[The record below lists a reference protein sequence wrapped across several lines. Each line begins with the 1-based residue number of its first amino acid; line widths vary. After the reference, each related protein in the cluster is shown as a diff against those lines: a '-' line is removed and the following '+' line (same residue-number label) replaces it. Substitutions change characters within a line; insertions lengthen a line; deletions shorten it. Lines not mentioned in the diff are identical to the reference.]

1 MGKYDFDKVVDRFHS
16 GSYKYDRLKQLFGR
30 EDLIPMWVADMDF
43 EAPQVVTDVIRHRL
57 EHQVYGYTCDPE
69 DWWPTVMEWVE
80 SHHGWKTQK
89 ESLFRA

>member
-43 EAPQVVTDVIRHRL
+43 EAPQVVTDVIIYL
-57 EHQVYGYTCDPE
+57 
-69 DWWPTVMEWVE
+69 
-80 SHHGWKTQK
+80 
-89 ESLFRA
+89 